1 MSVDA
6 VPAEVSG
13 QTGPT
18 IQFLGAAG
26 TVTGSR
32 FLLSH
37 GDTRVLVDC
46 GLFQGLK
53 ELRLKNWA
61 PLAVDPAS
69 IDAVVL
75 SHAHLDHCGYLPRL
89 VKDGF
94 AGKVFATHYT
104 AKLAEVI
111 LRDSARIQ
119 VEDAAYAAKKKFSKH
134 NPPMALYNEQDAA
147 NAIASFAPQ
156 EFGARVQ
163 VAEQTFV
170 TFRPSGHILGAATLE
185 VEFFGKRLMF
195 TGDLGRK
202 QHPLLV
208 SMGSIPPG
216 HYDAV
221 VTESTYGD
229 REHVAQTT
237 NFEDA
242 INQTVQRGG
251 SVLIPAFAVDRTEVI
266 LVRLR
271 ELMEQG
277 VIPRVPIYAD
287 SPMALKAL
295 SFYRSAID
303 EGSAEI
309 REDIRTTW
317 KGRDPFDPGTLV
329 ELESVDQSKSINN
342 PVTPCIII
350 SASGMGTGGR
360 VVHHLRQM
368 LPQPKHTVIM
378 VGYQAIGTR
387 GRSLVDG
394 AQTVKM
400 HGEIVEVRARIE
412 QIGSFSVHAD
422 ADELLEWLGA
432 ATEAPGQV
440 FVVHGEA
447 GAADAL
453 SDRIQAQLGWQSMTP
468 RDGQIVAI

>member
-1 MSVDA
+1 MSNQPDA
-6 VPAEVSG
+6 PS
-13 QTGPT
+13 

-32 FLLSH
+32 FLLSK
-37 GDTRVLVDC
+37 GDTKVMIDC

-53 ELRLKNWA
+53 ELRLKNWE
-61 PLAVDPAS
+61 PLAVDPAE
-69 IDAVVL
+69 IDAVIL

-94 AGKVFATHYT
+94 AGKIFSTKFT
-104 AKLAEVI
+104 ARLAEVI

-134 NPPMALYNEQDAA
+134 NPPLALYNEQDAIK
-147 NAIASFAPQ
+147 AISRFSEQ
-156 EFGARVQ
+156 EFGTRVQ

-195 TGDLGRK
+195 TGDLGRNE
-202 QHPLLV
+202 HPLLV
-208 SMGSIPPG
+208 SMGHIPPG
-216 HYDAV
+216 HFDAV

-229 REHVAQTT
+229 REHVVPTT
-237 NFEDA
+237 DFEDVIKRTIA
-242 INQTVQRGG
+242 RGG

-277 VIPRVPIYAD
+277 LIPRVPIYAD

-295 SFYRSAID
+295 TFYRNAID

-309 REDIRTTW
+309 RAEVREAW
-317 KGRDPFDPGTLV
+317 HGRDPFDPGTLV
-329 ELESVDQSKSINN
+329 ELLTVEESKTIND
-342 PVTPCIII
+342 PTEPCIII

-368 LPQPKHTVIM
+368 LPKANHTILM

-387 GRSLVDG
+387 GRNLVDG
-394 AQTVKM
+394 AEEVRM
-400 HGEIVEVRARIE
+400 HGEMVPVKASVE

-422 ADELLEWLGA
+422 SNELIEWLGA
-432 ATEAPGQV
+432 ATPAPKKV
-440 FVVHGEA
+440 FVVHGES
-447 GAADAL
+447 GAAETL
-453 SDRIQAQLGWQSMTP
+453 GDRIKSQLGWSSHVP
-468 RDGQIVAI
+468 HDGEIVAL

>member
-1 MSVDA
+1 MSA
-6 VPAEVSG
+6 NNPN
-13 QTGPT
+13 PT

-32 FLLSH
+32 FLLSC
-37 GDTRVLVDC
+37 GDTKVMVDC

-53 ELRLKNWA
+53 ELRLKNWE
-61 PLAVDPAS
+61 PLAVDPAE
-69 IDAVVL
+69 IDAVIL

-94 AGKVFATHYT
+94 AGKIFSTKFT
-104 AKLAEVI
+104 ARLAEVI

-134 NPPMALYNEQDAA
+134 NPPLALYNEEDAIK
-147 NAIASFAPQ
+147 AIGRFNEQ
-156 EFGARVQ
+156 EFGVRVQ

-195 TGDLGRK
+195 TGDLGRSE
-202 QHPLLV
+202 HPLLV
-208 SMGSIPPG
+208 SMGHIPAG
-216 HYDAV
+216 HFDAV

-229 REHVAQTT
+229 REHVVPTT
-237 NFEDA
+237 DFEDA
-242 INQTVQRGG
+242 IKRTVARGG

-266 LVRLR
+266 LVKLR

-277 VIPRVPIYAD
+277 LIPRVPIYAD

-295 SFYRSAID
+295 AFYRNAID

-309 REDIRTTW
+309 RTEVRDAWR
-317 KGRDPFDPGTLV
+317 GRDPFDPGTLV
-329 ELESVDQSKSINN
+329 ELVSVEESKTIND
-342 PVTPCIII
+342 PTEPCIII

-368 LPQPKHTVIM
+368 LPKAKHTVLL

-387 GRSLVDG
+387 GRTLVDG
-394 AQTVKM
+394 AEEVRM
-400 HGEIVEVRARIE
+400 HGEMVPVKASIE

-422 ADELLEWLGA
+422 ANELLEWLGA
-432 ATEAPGQV
+432 ATPAPKKV

-447 GAADAL
+447 GAAETL
-453 SDRIQAQLGWQSMTP
+453 GDRIKSQLGWPSHVP
-468 RDGQIVAI
+468 HDGESVEL

>member
-1 MSVDA
+1 MSA
-6 VPAEVSG
+6 NNSK
-13 QTGPT
+13 PT

-32 FLLSH
+32 FLLSC
-37 GDTRVLVDC
+37 GDTKVMIDC

-53 ELRLKNWA
+53 ELRLKNWE
-61 PLAVDPAS
+61 PLAVDPAE
-69 IDAVVL
+69 IDAVIL

-94 AGKVFATHYT
+94 TGNIFSTKFT
-104 AKLAEVI
+104 ARLAEVI

-134 NPPMALYNEQDAA
+134 NPPLALYNEEDAI
-147 NAIASFAPQ
+147 NAIRRFREQ
-156 EFGARVQ
+156 DFGVRVQ
-163 VAEQTFV
+163 AAEQTFV

-195 TGDLGRK
+195 TGDLGRSE
-202 QHPLLV
+202 HPLLV
-208 SMGSIPPG
+208 SMGHIPAG
-216 HYDAV
+216 HFDAV

-229 REHVAQTT
+229 REHVVPTT
-237 NFEDA
+237 DFEDA
-242 INQTVQRGG
+242 IKRTVARGG

-266 LVRLR
+266 LVKLR

-277 VIPRVPIYAD
+277 LIPKVPIYAD

-295 SFYRSAID
+295 AFYRNAID

-309 REDIRTTW
+309 RAEVRDAWR
-317 KGRDPFDPGTLV
+317 GRDPFDPGTLV
-329 ELESVDQSKSINN
+329 ELVSVEESKTIND
-342 PVTPCIII
+342 PTEPCIII

-368 LPQPKHTVIM
+368 LPKAKHTVLL

-387 GRSLVDG
+387 GRALVDG
-394 AQTVKM
+394 AEEVRM
-400 HGEIVEVRARIE
+400 HGEMVPVKASIG

-422 ADELLEWLGA
+422 ANELIEWLGA
-432 ATEAPGQV
+432 ANPAPGKV

-447 GAADAL
+447 GAAETLA
-453 SDRIQAQLGWQSMTP
+453 DRIKSQLGWPSHVP
-468 RDGQIVAI
+468 HDGELAQL